1 MNKKI
6 FGIRRGF
13 TLAEV
18 LITLGII
25 GVVAAM
31 TIPTLIQNTNSV
43 KFATQFKKDIS
54 TLSQAALMAQAQYDT
69 DYASTTYKCGQI
81 PKKGENATGNVAV
94 GNETLSYG
102 SASIC
107 GILNST
113 LAGKTY
119 LGKGTDVKMASNS
132 EQDYE
137 WQAANMK
144 TLKGLLGNMY
154 VYSLADGS
162 LVGVHENAKACSIEV
177 GEEIN
182 ANSFKAAG
190 TDPETEPAG
199 SLKNCIGF
207 VDVNGTAL
215 PNKEV
220 KCHGDDGEEATTKL
234 DPSSPCTVTSK
245 GSEIGDIFPIVFHDG
260 TVEPASNAAKAV
272 LTRGK

>member
-1 MNKKI
+1 
-6 FGIRRGF
+6 
-13 TLAEV
+13 
-18 LITLGII
+18 
-25 GVVAAM
+25 M

-69 DYASTTYKCGQI
+69 DYATTTYKCGNI
-81 PKKGENATGNVAV
+81 DDTREGAEEGAKLKPGE
-94 GNETLSYG
+94 ETLSAGGY
-102 SASIC
+102 STIC
-107 GILNST
+107 AILNST
-113 LAGKTY
+113 LAGKTS
-119 LGKGTDVKMASNS
+119 LGLGNTVKSASNS
-132 EQDYE
+132 SAPYTWASVQ
-137 WQAANMK
+137 
-144 TLKGLLGNMY
+144 TLKDDNVLANMY

-162 LVGVHENAKACSIEV
+162 LVGVNKEAVGCSLEV
-177 GEEIN
+177 GKSLGDSIL
-182 ANSFKAAG
+182 
-190 TDPETEPAG
+190 TTG

-220 KCHGDDGEEATTKL
+220 KCAPGTGNTPVQTKL
-234 DPSSPCTVTSK
+234 DPSAPCTVTSK

>member
-1 MNKKI
+1 MKKR
-6 FGIRRGF
+6 FGF

-43 KFATQFKKDIS
+43 KFATQFKKDSS

-69 DYASTTYKCGQI
+69 DYATTTYKCGNI
-81 PKKGENATGNVAV
+81 DDTREGAEDGAKLKPGE
-94 GNETLSYG
+94 ETLSAGGY
-102 SASIC
+102 STIC
-107 GILNST
+107 AILNST
-113 LAGKTY
+113 LAGKTS
-119 LGKGTDVKMASNS
+119 LGLGNTVKSASNS
-132 EQDYE
+132 SAPYTWASVQ
-137 WQAANMK
+137 
-144 TLKGLLGNMY
+144 TLKDDNILANMY

-162 LVGVHENAKACSIEV
+162 LVGVNKEAVGCSLEV
-177 GEEIN
+177 GKSLGDSIL
-182 ANSFKAAG
+182 
-190 TDPETEPAG
+190 TTG

-215 PNKEV
+215 PNKETV
-220 KCHGDDGEEATTKL
+220 CQTANDTAL
-234 DPSSPCTVTSK
+234 DPTQPCTVTSK
-245 GSEIGDIFPIVFHDG
+245 ASEIGDIFPIVFHDG

>member
-69 DYASTTYKCGQI
+69 DYASTTYKCGEI

-132 EQDYE
+132 GQNYSWPE
-137 WQAANMK
+137 ANMA
-144 TLKGLLGNMY
+144 TLSGKLDDMY

-162 LVGVHENAKACSIEV
+162 LVGVNKDAMGCSIEV
-177 GEEIN
+177 GQEVNEN
-182 ANSFKAAG
+182 L
-190 TDPETEPAG
+190 
-199 SLKNCIGF
+199 LKNGTGDNNEGAGGLNKCLGF

-234 DPSSPCTVTSK
+234 DPSSPCTVTSE